1 MKDEETFHP
10 SSFILHPF
18 KTMSSPI
25 ILLTGASSG
34 IGAATAKQLAGEGYA
49 LVLAGRRAERL
60 QQLCDEIRG
69 HTPEAAL
76 LPVPTDVRD
85 SAQIEHLVT
94 QAIQTFGRVDVLV
107 NNAGVGETHQA
118 WQPTDAQIDNIMG
131 TNFVAPMQLTRAVM
145 PGMIARGSGS
155 IINVA
160 SVASHISTPTSS
172 LYCASK
178 FALRAWNDALRR
190 EMHGMGIAVSL
201 VSPGYIRTEM
211 TAEVPLAMPG
221 PEIVAKAISRLIRRP
236 KREVFV
242 PGYYR
247 PLTWL
252 AAISPPLTDAIL
264 RRMMAQRM
272 QPE

>member
-1 MKDEETFHP
+1 
-10 SSFILHPF
+10 
-18 KTMSSPI
+18 MSSPI
-25 ILLTGASSG
+25 VLLTGASSG

-69 HTPEAAL
+69 HMPEAAL